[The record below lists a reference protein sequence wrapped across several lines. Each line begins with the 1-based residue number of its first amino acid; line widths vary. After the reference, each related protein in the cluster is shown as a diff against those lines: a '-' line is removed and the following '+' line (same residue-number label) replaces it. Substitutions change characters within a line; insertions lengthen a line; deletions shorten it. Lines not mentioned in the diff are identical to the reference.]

1 MADFFKLLGVCGVFL
16 ATTRGGLELEFEE
29 SCERVEERVGVR
41 GEDSCSEL
49 SSRARD
55 GRLLAGCGGREAGVP
70 GEVEA
75 TGSCAEAAAASD
87 DCLE

>member
-1 MADFFKLLGVCGVFL
+1 M
-16 ATTRGGLELEFEE
+16 ATTRGGLELELEE
-29 SCERVEERVGVR
+29 RWARVEARVGVR

-55 GRLLAGCGGREAGVP
+55 GRPLAGCGGREA